1 MTTPE
6 AIYVVRET
14 KKLVARK
21 EKMKQNVRKP
31 TPPTLALGKSHNKPP
46 LNPRSYP
53 SIEPDYGVVRTKPY
67 IFISSVFAFDTIL
80 LKLGIEIV

>member
-31 TPPTLALGKSHNKPP
+31 TLPTWGLGKPNNKSAFS
-46 LNPRSYP
+46 PRSYP

-80 LKLGIEIV
+80 QKLGIEII

>member
-1 MTTPE
+1 M
-6 AIYVVRET
+6 VRET

-21 EKMKQNVRKP
+21 EKMRQNTRKP
-31 TPPTLALGKSHNKPP
+31 ISPTVCFAKASYKATFN
-46 LNPRSYP
+46 SCAYP

-80 LKLGIEIV
+80 QKLGIEIV

>member
-21 EKMKQNVRKP
+21 ERMNRNLRKP
-31 TPPTLALGKSHNKPP
+31 VGSARVPKQQQFADRAL
-46 LNPRSYP
+46 P
-53 SIEPDYGVVRTKPY
+53 SLEPDYGVIHNKPY
-67 IFISSVFAFDTIL
+67 TFVSSVFAFDML
-80 LKLGIEIV
+80 LAELEIEVS